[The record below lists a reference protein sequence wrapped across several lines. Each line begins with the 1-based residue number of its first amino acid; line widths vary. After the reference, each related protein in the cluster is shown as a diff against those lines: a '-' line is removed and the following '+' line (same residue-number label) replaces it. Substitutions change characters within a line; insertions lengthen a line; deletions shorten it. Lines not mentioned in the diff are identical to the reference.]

1 MVLRFI
7 SAIIVGSA
15 LLLVPVAVNAADRG
29 PSTPAERK
37 QALDYIH
44 RFQADPLNPELRTE
58 REWVIRWSMTVPDV
72 VVHLCPDLAKL
83 PKGEKKDGIT
93 LFTAMTF
100 AETAYALESPHKQD
114 DAMAQYQAGVEGVL
128 NTYAIL
134 LKTRPKDR
142 EPFLDDLAQ
151 RRVAG
156 TLAEF
161 VRERADETCHQ

>member
-1 MVLRFI
+1 MPSRSI
-7 SAIIVGSA
+7 SAVLLGSA
-15 LLLVPVAVNAADRG
+15 VLLAPIAVKAADRG
-29 PSTPAERK
+29 PSTPEERQ
-37 QALDYIH
+37 QALLYIH
-44 RFQADPLNPELRTE
+44 HFDADPLNPDLRAE
-58 REWVIRWSMTVPDV
+58 REWVIRWSLAVPDV

-83 PKGEKKDGIT
+83 PKDNKKDGLT

-128 NTYAIL
+128 NIYAIL

-142 EPFLDDLAQ
+142 EPFLDDLMQKRA
-151 RRVAG
+151 AG

>member
-1 MVLRFI
+1 VFFRPVP
-7 SAIIVGSA
+7 AILVGCA
-15 LLLVPVAVNAADRG
+15 LMLAPAAAKAADRG
-29 PSTPAERK
+29 PSTPEERK
-37 QALDYIH
+37 QALKYIQD
-44 RFQADPLNPELRTE
+44 FEADPLNPTVIKE